1 MIRIRHVVL
10 ALSLGA
16 AFAGCGSGSDDSS
29 NETGGSGG
37 SGGSGGGSQKNECS
51 LTKCVDPIAIQDDTC
66 RRLLA
71 DPCAEPFK
79 AYRDC
84 SLANDECLADGTQDG
99 AKALKACLNQA
110 NAFAD
115 CTVMDGGSK

>member
-16 AFAGCGSGSDDSS
+16 AFAGCGSSSDDSS

-37 SGGSGGGSQKNECS
+37 SGGSDGSHKNECS
-51 LTKCVDPIAIQDDTC
+51 ITKCLAPLAIQDDTC

-79 AYRDC
+79 AWRDC

-99 AKALKACLNQA
+99 AKAIKACLDQA
-110 NAFAD
+110 NAANA
-115 CTVMDGGSK
+115 CTEMDGGSK